1 MRMRIT
7 PLLLGLLLITTLLM
21 MACAPVAPPAAEEP
35 AAEQPVSEE
44 PAVEEPKKLELVLY
58 TSFVEERMQPLAELF
73 QEWALEEHNADVDAQ
88 WVYASTSDN
97 FSRVQAEKENPQ
109 ADILTT
115 TGDRAMIA
123 KAEGLTEPYKLSNWD
138 DIPDFAKDK
147 DGHWWAPSIL
157 PYLILYNKNLVSAED
172 APQTWVDVLDP
183 KWKGQII
190 IRDPTQSGTGG
201 TIALSFMA
209 VLGLEQG
216 KDFLLRLDNQV
227 GGRYH
232 ESSTKTVLDV
242 ARDAYQGALWN
253 EAFTLRV
260 KYEEDFSNLAVV
272 YPDSWMT
279 AGLEARM
286 IPKGAPHREAAEL
299 WMEFEA
305 TALAAKDMMKE
316 YDRPVLGGQVPSA
329 EVPEW
334 LQERPTEELPIA
346 SVDWAKIAEVRQDWL
361 NIWSNE
367 IKGRGADYVAANPD
381 IPEYKIVDDY
391 LVSP

>member
-1 MRMRIT
+1 
-7 PLLLGLLLITTLLM
+7 
-21 MACAPVAPPAAEEP
+21 
-35 AAEQPVSEE
+35 
-44 PAVEEPKKLELVLY
+44 
-58 TSFVEERMQPLAELF
+58 MQPLAELF
-73 QEWALEEHNADVDAQ
+73 QEWALENHNADVDVQ

-97 FSRVQAEKENPQ
+97 FSRVQAERENPQ

-123 KAEGLTEPYKLSNWD
+123 KAEGLTQPYKVSNWD
-138 DIPDFAKDK
+138 QIPDFAKDK

-157 PYLILYNKNLVSAED
+157 PYIILYNQNLVAEED
-172 APQTWVDVLDP
+172 APQTWVDILDP

-209 VLGLEQG
+209 VLGPEQG
-216 KDFLLRLDNQV
+216 KDFLLRLDDQV

-232 ESSTKTVLDV
+232 ESSTQTVLDV
-242 ARDAYQGALWN
+242 ARDAYQMAVWN

-279 AGLEARM
+279 AGLEARI
-286 IPKGAPHREAAEL
+286 IPNGAPHPEAAKL
-299 WMEFEA
+299 WMEFES
-305 TALAAKDMMKE
+305 TALAAEDMMKE
-316 YDRPVLGGQVPSA
+316 YDRPVLGSQIPAA

-334 LQERPTEELPIA
+334 LQERPSEELPIVN
-346 SVDWAKIAEVRQDWL
+346 VDWSKIAEVRQDWL
-361 NIWSNE
+361 NVWSNE
-367 IKGRGADYVAANPD
+367 IKGRGADYVAANPE
-381 IPEYKIVDDY
+381 IPDYEIVDDY
-391 LVSP
+391 LVGE